1 MKIHSLPAISIVV
14 LLLFTA
20 RAGSTE
26 WQKQHTKGTYEALMG
41 LLEEDSDDLLVSSI
55 DLDKIKSFE
64 LWSLKPGLHFVY
76 SGRHFD
82 AQQVDRTEKIV
93 FLIHGVDEPGP
104 NWDTAL
110 RLLVRRPGL
119 LVFYFV
125 WTKWNRPHSVE
136 YWIGRDISRL
146 AKALSKQVAR
156 MDVVAHSAGGVLL
169 LQALCRPDSS
179 RLCAYKKTEFPDLA
193 VKFHTI
199 ASPLGGFG
207 MRSTAMASPFA
218 GAVTAHIGSIVY
230 YWDMIPDI
238 DLTVWFTSFETD
250 KVLKKQQDRDMR
262 FPQFKGEAPVVEKEP
277 LSGCSH
283 DSSILHG
290 LVRIFHIP
298 RPKDSPV
305 EGPWQTI
312 YKDEGKVTPFQPLP
326 PDPGWQPVEPIDD
339 RWKAVDPATGE
350 AKPEQTKN
358 APDGGVQR
366 KDGD

>member
-1 MKIHSLPAISIVV
+1 MTRNPLPAIPFLV
-14 LLLFTA
+14 LLLCTNT
-20 RAGSTE
+20 AGSTE
-26 WQKQHTKGTYEALMG
+26 WQTQRTKGTYEALMG
-41 LLEEDSDDLLVSSI
+41 LLEENDEPLLVSSV
-55 DLDKIKSFE
+55 DLDKVKSFQ
-64 LWSLKPGLHFVY
+64 LRPMRPGLHFLY

-82 AQQVDRTEKIV
+82 AQQVDQTKQIV

-110 RLLVRRPGL
+110 RLLVRKPGL

-136 YWIGRDISRL
+136 YWIGHDISRL
-146 AKALSKQVAR
+146 AKALSKYVPQ

-218 GAVTAHIGSIVY
+218 GAVTAHIGSNVY

-238 DLTVWFTSFETD
+238 DLTVWFTSYETD

-262 FPQFKGEAPVVEKEP
+262 FPQFTGQAPDVQKQALE
-277 LSGCSH
+277 GCSH
-283 DSSILHG
+283 DGAILHG
-290 LVRIFHIP
+290 LARIFHIP

-305 EGPWQTI
+305 EGPWQTV
-312 YKDEGKVTPFQPLP
+312 YKDVGDVTPYRPPP
-326 PDPGWQPVEPIDD
+326 PDPGWQPVEPVDD
-339 RWKAVDPATGE
+339 SWKAVDPDTGE

-358 APDGGVQR
+358 APDG
-366 KDGD
+366 D